1 MPPWLF
7 IMYKR
12 KIEFLEVLTL
22 SAMIFNTESTRKS
35 RTETLYSGSGELVTN
50 GHL

>member
-22 SAMIFNTESTRKS
+22 SAMIFNPGKHKEVPNRNPIQWLW
-35 RTETLYSGSGELVTN
+35 RTCN
-50 GHL
+50 